1 MQINKLGAQNVVNF
15 THLVIK
21 SNNIVSN
28 LYHNCFNI
36 YIKNELL
43 KMDLT
48 TDIPLNKFLIVILNT
63 NKKLTNKTRFKQS
76 PLYQRKQQHT
86 NKATVTTIKKQT
98 NKI

>member
-15 THLVIK
+15 TTHLVIK

-48 TDIPLNKFLIVILNT
+48 TDIPLN
-63 NKKLTNKTRFKQS
+63 
-76 PLYQRKQQHT
+76 
-86 NKATVTTIKKQT
+86 
-98 NKI
+98 